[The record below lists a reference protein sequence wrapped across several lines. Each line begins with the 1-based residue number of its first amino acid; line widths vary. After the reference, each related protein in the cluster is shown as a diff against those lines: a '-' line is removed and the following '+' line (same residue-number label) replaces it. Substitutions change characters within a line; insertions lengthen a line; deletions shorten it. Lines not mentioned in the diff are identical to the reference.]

1 MLDYPAL
8 SALAQVIRRGSFEGA
23 AAALGVTQ
31 SAISQRIRGLEERM
45 GAVLVHRG
53 PPPVATADGARLIA
67 HFDRVVLLE
76 SELGGAEAGALPVI
90 RVAVNADSL
99 ASWAMPALAAA
110 PGLLDL
116 VIDDQDHA
124 DQWLRAG
131 QVAAAITAQPGPVP
145 GCDSLA
151 LGAMRYQAVASPGF
165 IARHFADG
173 ITPEALA
180 RAPLLTFNTKDALQA
195 RWLSQVT
202 GRKISPPTHLIPS
215 AEAFAAATRA
225 GMGWGMNPDVL
236 IGDDLAA
243 GRLVPLIPVTPLDV
257 ALHWQVARITAQAL
271 MPLTR
276 AIRAAAAGALS
287 ESRGPS
293 G

>member
-8 SALAQVIRRGSFEGA
+8 AALAQVIRRGSFEGA
-23 AAALGVTQ
+23 ASALGVTQ
-31 SAISQRIRGLEERM
+31 SAISQRVRGLEERM

-53 PPPVATADGARLIA
+53 PPPVATGAGARLVA
-67 HFDRVVLLE
+67 HFDRVRLLE
-76 SELGGAEAGALPVI
+76 SELDGDRPGTPPVI

-124 DQWLRAG
+124 EGWLRAG
-131 QVAAAITAQPGPVP
+131 QVAAAITAQAGPVP

-165 IARHFADG
+165 IARHFPDG
-173 ITPEALA
+173 VTAGALS
-180 RAPLLTFNTKDALQA
+180 RAPLLTFNTKDALQT
-195 RWLSQVT
+195 RWLSQIS
-202 GRKISPPTHLIPS
+202 GRRISPPTHLIPS

-225 GMGWGMNPDVL
+225 GLGWGMNPDLL
-236 IGDDLAA
+236 IADDLAA
-243 GRLVPLIPVTPLDV
+243 GRLVPLVPGRPLDV
-257 ALHWQVARITAQAL
+257 ALHWQVVRITAGAL
-271 MPLTR
+271 KPLTR
-276 AIRAAAAGALS
+276 AIRAAATEAL
-287 ESRGPS
+287 GPR
-293 G
+293 